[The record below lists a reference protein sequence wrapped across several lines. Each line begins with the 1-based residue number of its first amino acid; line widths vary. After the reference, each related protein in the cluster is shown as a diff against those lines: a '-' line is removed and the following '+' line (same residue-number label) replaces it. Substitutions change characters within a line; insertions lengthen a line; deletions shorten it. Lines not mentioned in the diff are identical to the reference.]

1 MSSASACKFMKII
14 QRFRKWFSFGL
25 HTQKRLPLTHRQEA
39 GVCNCSLILFPD
51 KNAPRCAANFAFW
64 LTRIEHLVAAQFFC
78 RSRRSAA
85 LCPQILPR
93 RIKKTARSAQTVFL
107 LFAVSSLSVMALRH
121 LNPHIHQH
129 IRQKLAAR
137 RARLRP
143 ISAQYTGMFCSCHVW
158 LTAVRIA

>member
-1 MSSASACKFMKII
+1 MVFVLPATRKNAC
-14 QRFRKWFSFGL
+14 
-25 HTQKRLPLTHRQEA
+25 PLMHRQEA

-51 KNAPRCAANFAFW
+51 KNAPQCAANFAFW
-64 LTRIEHLVAAQFFC
+64 LTRMKHLVAAQFFC

-107 LFAVSSLSVMALRH
+107 LFAISSLSVMALRH

-137 RARLRP
+137 RARL
-143 ISAQYTGMFCSCHVW
+143 
-158 LTAVRIA
+158 VRRGAPPLPRAGYGKMRTLQALRDSKRMVGRRCVFRR